1 MRHRY
6 LALVVVMAGL
16 LSMMHG
22 RVEGQAPPAQPPPPT
37 PATAFKNITVLQ
49 DLTAVELSRVMEA
62 YNAAL
67 GVDCTHCHVIGRGAG
82 LSSAALD
89 DKPQKNI
96 ARRMITMTRE
106 LKKSG
111 VRVECVTCHAG
122 HPVPPSVAPAMDPDH
137 VREVVLF
144 DEAERAM
151 ERQKSGV
158 PQPPGA
164 VEHTPER
171 RALPPVAEVFAKYEQ
186 AIGGRAAI
194 DALTSRVATGT
205 IVHANGQKMTVEL
218 KQKAPDKTVTVTAA
232 PGALQRTVINGA
244 MHWRGNGANP
254 NPIQAHHWPGLE
266 LEQRFFRTLRLAPQ
280 YTGAVVSPE
289 PRKLDSRPVY
299 VVKGAVTGTPF
310 SDALFFDA
318 ETGLLLRRETSEQT
332 SAGPVHVHTDFSDY
346 RPVNGVRM
354 PFVIRRVSFSS
365 GVSVTTTTWSTM
377 QFNVP
382 VGDEQFE
389 RPATAYAP
397 AP

>member
-1 MRHRY
+1 MRYRY
-6 LALVVVMAGL
+6 VALVIAVAGCL
-16 LSMMHG
+16 TALGG
-22 RVEGQAPPAQPPPPT
+22 RVIGQAAPAQVPAPVQ
-37 PATAFKNITVLQ
+37 ATAFKNITVLQ

-111 VRVECVTCHAG
+111 LRVECVTCHAG

-137 VREVVLF
+137 VTEVVLF

-151 ERQKSGV
+151 ERRKSGV

-164 VEHTPER
+164 VEHTPTR
-171 RALPPVAEVFAKYEQ
+171 RTLPAVDEVFAKYEQ

-194 DALTSRVATGT
+194 DALTSRIATGT
-205 IVHANGQKMTVEL
+205 IAHANGQTMKVEL

-244 MHWRGNGANP
+244 MNWRGNGPNP
-254 NPIQAHHWPGLE
+254 NPIQAHHWPGIE

-280 YTGAVVSPE
+280 YTGAVVSSE
-289 PRKLDSRPVY
+289 PRRLDGRPVY
-299 VVKGAVTGTPF
+299 VVKGAVTGTSF

-332 SAGPVHVHTDFSDY
+332 SAGPVHVHSDFSDY
-346 RPVNGVRM
+346 RAVNGVRM

-382 VGDEQFE
+382 IGDEQFE
-389 RPATAYAP
+389 RPAAAYAA

>member
-1 MRHRY
+1 MRYRHV
-6 LALVVVMAGL
+6 AFVVVLVGL
-16 LSMMHG
+16 VSALSF
-22 RVEGQAPPAQPPPPT
+22 RIDGQAAQAPAPT
-37 PATAFKNITVLQ
+37 PATAYKNITVLQ
-49 DLTAVELSRVMEA
+49 DLSAVELSRVMEA

-67 GVDCTHCHVIGRGAG
+67 GVDCTHCHVIGRGPG
-82 LSSAALD
+82 LASAALD
-89 DKPQKNI
+89 DKPQKQM

-106 LKKSG
+106 LKKNG
-111 VRVECVTCHAG
+111 LRVECITCHAG
-122 HPVPPSVAPAMDPDH
+122 HPVPPSAAPAMDPDH

-144 DEAERAM
+144 DEADRARER
-151 ERQKSGV
+151 RNSGV
-158 PQPPGA
+158 PQPPGS
-164 VEHTPER
+164 VEAEPVH
-171 RALPPVAEVFAKYEQ
+171 RALPTVDEVFAKYQQ

-205 IVHANGQKMTVEL
+205 IAHANGQTMKVEL

-244 MHWRGNGANP
+244 MNWRGNGASP
-254 NPIQAHHWPGLE
+254 GPIQAHHWPGID

-289 PRKLDSRPVY
+289 PRRLDGRAVY
-299 VVKGAVTGTPF
+299 VVKGTVTGTSF

-318 ETGLLLRRETSEQT
+318 ETGLLLRRETAEQT
-332 SAGPVHVHTDFSDY
+332 SFGPVHVHTDFSDY

-354 PFVIRRVSFSS
+354 PFVIRRISFSS
-365 GVSVTTTTWSTM
+365 GVSATTTTWSTM

-382 VGDEQFE
+382 IGDDQFE
-389 RPATAYAP
+389 RPAAAYSP

>member
-1 MRHRY
+1 MRYRHV
-6 LALVVVMAGL
+6 AFVVAIVGL
-16 LSMMHG
+16 LSALSG
-22 RVEGQAPPAQPPPPT
+22 RIDGQAPAPT
-37 PATAFKNITVLQ
+37 PATAYKNITVLQ
-49 DLTAVELSRVMEA
+49 DLSAVELSRVMEA
-62 YNAAL
+62 YNSAL
-67 GVDCTHCHVIGRGAG
+67 GVDCTHCHVLGRGPG
-82 LSSAALD
+82 LASAALD
-89 DKPQKNI
+89 DKPQKQI

-111 VRVECVTCHAG
+111 LRVECVTCHAG
-122 HPVPPSVAPAMDPDH
+122 NPVPPSALPALDPDH

-144 DEAERAM
+144 DEAERSR
-151 ERQKSGV
+151 ERRSSGV
-158 PQPPGA
+158 PEPPGSVEA
-164 VEHTPER
+164 VPTR
-171 RALPPVAEVFAKYEQ
+171 RALPSADEVFAKYEQ

-205 IVHANGQKMTVEL
+205 IAHANGQTMKVEL

-244 MHWRGNGANP
+244 MNWRGNGANP
-254 NPIQAHHWPGLE
+254 NPIQAHHWPGIE

-289 PRKLDSRPVY
+289 PRKLDGRTVY
-299 VVKGAVTGTPF
+299 VVKGTVTGTSF
-310 SDALFFDA
+310 SDSLFFDA
-318 ETGLLLRRETSEQT
+318 ETGLLLRRETAEQT
-332 SAGPVHVHTDFSDY
+332 SFGPVYVHTDFSDY

-354 PFVIRRVSFSS
+354 PFMIRRISFSS

-382 VGDEQFE
+382 IGDDQFE
-389 RPATAYAP
+389 RPAAAYSP